1 MTDRKRAWARITTA
15 SSAALL
21 LMAVIS
27 LWQVFDDYNELY
39 NPESNSLVKLEPGD
53 SITFELE
60 SSILISALRVAEGG
74 TPDAN
79 LRLTDGQGNEVAGR
93 GARALEFDRY
103 DERNGT
109 SFSIVRVFENIDG
122 GEYTLDNLG
131 TTTLWLVDDED
142 SANKLSGIVWTY
154 LFYIGCCL
162 GSPIGLVG
170 LVLAIMV
177 WTDKRKMPDQFVL
190 IEDGRVIIGNSQ
202 SDLEGDREPSEAPNP
217 FSDTNRQPPSITTDP
232 PDEEDRGSWK
242 SWDEG

>member
-1 MTDRKRAWARITTA
+1 VTDRKRAWARITTA

-27 LWQVFDDYNELY
+27 LWQVFDDYNDLY
-39 NPESNSLVKLEPGD
+39 NPESNNLVKLEPGD
-53 SITFELE
+53 SITFEIENSMLVT
-60 SSILISALRVAEGG
+60 ALRVSDDGS
-74 TPDAN
+74 PDAE
-79 LRLTDGQGNEVAGR
+79 LTLTDREGNEVLGR
-93 GARALEFDRY
+93 GAGAFEFDRY
-103 DERNGT
+103 DQPNET
-109 SFSIVRVFENIDG
+109 AFSIVRVFENIG
-122 GEYTLDNLG
+122 GEYTLENWG
-131 TTTLWLVDDED
+131 SSTLWLVDDEE
-142 SANKLSGIVWTY
+142 SANELSGIVWTY

-202 SDLEGDREPSEAPNP
+202 SDLEGDRELSEAPNP

>member
-60 SSILISALRVAEGG
+60 SSVLISALRVAEGG

-79 LRLTDGQGNEVAGR
+79 LKLTDGQGNEVAGR

>member
-15 SSAALL
+15 SSAVLL

-79 LRLTDGQGNEVAGR
+79 LKLTDGQGNEVAGR

-217 FSDTNRQPPSITTDP
+217 FSDPNRQPPSITTDP

>member
-60 SSILISALRVAEGG
+60 SSVLISALRVAEGG

-79 LRLTDGQGNEVAGR
+79 LKLTDGQGNEVAGR

-217 FSDTNRQPPSITTDP
+217 FSDPNRQPPSITTDP

>member
-1 MTDRKRAWARITTA
+1 MTDRKRALARITTA

-53 SITFELE
+53 SITFEVE
-60 SSILISALRVAEGG
+60 SSILISALRVAEDG

-79 LRLTDGQGNEVAGR
+79 LKLTDGQGNEVAGR

>member
-1 MTDRKRAWARITTA
+1 VTDRKRAWARITTA
-15 SSAALL
+15 SSAVLL

-79 LRLTDGQGNEVAGR
+79 LKLTDGQGNEVAGR

>member
-53 SITFELE
+53 SITFEVE
-60 SSILISALRVAEGG
+60 SSILISALRVAEDG

-79 LRLTDGQGNEVAGR
+79 LKLTDGQGNEVAGR

>member
-1 MTDRKRAWARITTA
+1 
-15 SSAALL
+15 
-21 LMAVIS
+21 MAVIS

-53 SITFELE
+53 SITFEVE

-79 LRLTDGQGNEVAGR
+79 LKLTDGQGNEVAGR

>member
-27 LWQVFDDYNELY
+27 LWQGFDDYNELY

-79 LRLTDGQGNEVAGR
+79 LKLTDGQGNEVAGR

-217 FSDTNRQPPSITTDP
+217 FSDPNRQPPSITTDP

>member
-1 MTDRKRAWARITTA
+1 MTDRKKAWARITA
-15 SSAALL
+15 ACSAALL

-53 SITFELE
+53 SITFEIE
-60 SSILISALRVAEGG
+60 GSELISALRVSDGSA
-74 TPDAN
+74 PDAD
-79 LRLTDGQGNEVAGR
+79 LKLTDDQGSEVPGR
-93 GARALEFDRY
+93 GARALDLDRY

-109 SFSIVRVFENIDG
+109 SFSVVRVFEKIAG
-122 GEYTLDNLG
+122 GEYTLENLG

-142 SANKLSGIVWTY
+142 SADKLGGIVWTY

-170 LVLAIMV
+170 FVLAIMV
-177 WTDKRKMPDQFVL
+177 WTDKRKMPDQFVI
-190 IEDGRVIIGNSQ
+190 IEDGRVIIENAQ
-202 SDLEGDREPSEAPNP
+202 NDMENNQKPSEAPSP
-217 FSDTNRQPPSITTDP
+217 FSDTKRQPPIIVTDP
-232 PDEEDRGSWK
+232 SEETDGESWK

>member
-79 LRLTDGQGNEVAGR
+79 LKLTDGQGNEVAGR

-217 FSDTNRQPPSITTDP
+217 FSDPNRQPPSITTDP

>member
-79 LRLTDGQGNEVAGR
+79 LKLTDGQGNEVAGR